1 VKPKIPAK
9 DSFSLPLTIV
19 TGHMQPGGH
28 AKQKVIITSEGR
40 LSKFTAANWK
50 HMTTPFHGLHNK
62 SKT

>member
-19 TGHMQPGGH
+19 TGHMQPGRH
-28 AKQKVIITSEGR
+28 AKQKVITSEGR